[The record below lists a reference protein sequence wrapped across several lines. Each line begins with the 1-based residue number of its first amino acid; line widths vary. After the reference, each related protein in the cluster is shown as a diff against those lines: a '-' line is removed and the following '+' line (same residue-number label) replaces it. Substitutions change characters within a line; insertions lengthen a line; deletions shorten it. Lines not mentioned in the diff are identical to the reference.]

1 MGKLYTADQV
11 KQRTDDINVTS
22 NDEGGSKNITVM
34 QTLTDPRYKKATL
47 IGVALSAMQ

>member
-1 MGKLYTADQV
+1 MGKIYTADQV
-11 KQRTDDINVTS
+11 KLRIDDINVNS

-47 IGVALSAMQ
+47 IGVALSAM